1 MGVSKTQRAKYAA
14 LGIGC
19 QEETMAE
26 YRTVRMNFWND
37 PYIESL
43 SVSQKL
49 LYMYLF
55 TCPHTNNLGLLEISE
70 RKIAFE
76 SGVSIKDVGEALA
89 SFERDN
95 KVVRDGLKIWLTNF
109 IKHQTTTSEK
119 LIVGLQKLIPG
130 IGSPKICH
138 AICLRYPHVFDGIGH
153 GIDTLS
159 IRSAEVE
166 GEREEELELE
176 GEGEGSP
183 EPKPASAPPAPSPVV
198 ASIPVVGKGGG
209 EAPVTQADIDEWQSL
224 FPAVDVPQEIRN
236 IRAWNLANPSKRK
249 TMEGYKKHI
258 VTWLTKEQNKG
269 GRQPQGYKPAP
280 GAKLERTISNMQEWL
295 SMQGVKQ

>member
-1 MGVSKTQRAKYAA
+1 
-14 LGIGC
+14 
-19 QEETMAE
+19 MAE

-43 SVSQKL
+43 TPNQKL
-49 LYMYLF
+49 LYLYLF
-55 TCPHTNNLGLLEISE
+55 TCPHTNNLGLIEISE
-70 RKIAFE
+70 KKIVFE
-76 SGVSIKDVGEALA
+76 SGISIRDVAEALA
-89 SFERDN
+89 RFESDG
-95 KVVRDGLKIWLTNF
+95 KLIRDGLKIWLTNF

-119 LIVGLQKLIPG
+119 LIAGLQKLIPN
-130 IGSPKICH
+130 IESPKICH
-138 AICLRYPHVFDGIGH
+138 AVCIRYPHVFEGLGYRM
-153 GIDTLS
+153 DTLS
-159 IRSAEVE
+159 IPPAEGE
-166 GEREEELELE
+166 GEREDELELERE

-183 EPKPASAPPAPSPVV
+183 EPKPASVPPAPSPVV

-269 GRQPQGYKPAP
+269 GRQSQGVKPSP
-280 GAKLERTISNMQEWL
+280 GAKLERTISNMQEWIA
-295 SMQGVKQ
+295 MQGGQQ